1 MDRYGY
7 ELMQQLAAAGDR
19 IDLCGVGLPAI
30 SPAPEIALM
39 NLANPKTSL
48 IKRLWHVRQHYR
60 HYRSPDASDLHF
72 SLYSWPLLS
81 DLPQYLSVKPPSPQV
96 WGSRIRKSPRLGGF
110 RGQLFWEDR
119 LTEKY

>member
-1 MDRYGY
+1 MTSPAQILLIGLGWFPTTRGMDRYGY

-48 IKRLWHVRQHYR
+48 LKRLWHVRQHYR

-81 DLPQYLSVKPPSPQV
+81 DLPASGSPLLSLDSAPP
-96 WGSRIRKSPRLGGF
+96 KF
-110 RGQLFWEDR
+110 RGF
-119 LTEKY
+119 